1 MCACFLAAEL
11 LRVVCFHRLHSLS
24 LPPRAEPSAPGPA
37 LGPSSGSAN
46 SLAGGSNASR
56 APRPPDPQ
64 LRTCAAAPCVWGT
77 GAAQAHPAP
86 SPPSHLVAA
95 PSSRRSGQRRGRVS
109 RCPSRPG
116 RHEVLWAPPS
126 ESSQNLSVLP
136 TSTASV
142 PTTVVCGLLL
152 ASPPRHIPSS
162 PVLFHPKGKMCN
174 IM

>member
-1 MCACFLAAEL
+1 MSVFTGSTPSPCPRVPSPAPQVQPSVPPQAL
-11 LRVVCFHRLHSLS
+11 LTPWLVALM
-24 LPPRAEPSAPGPA
+24 PA
-37 LGPSSGSAN
+37 VHLVPQTHSSGPQTHVCSG
-46 SLAGGSNASR
+46 SLCLGDRGSSGASC
-56 APRPPDPQ
+56 P
-64 LRTCAAAPCVWGT
+64 V
-77 GAAQAHPAP
+77 
-86 SPPSHLVAA
+86 PPSHLVAA
-95 PSSRRSGQRRGRVS
+95 PSSSRRSGQRRGRVS

-152 ASPPRHIPSS
+152 ASPPHHIPSS